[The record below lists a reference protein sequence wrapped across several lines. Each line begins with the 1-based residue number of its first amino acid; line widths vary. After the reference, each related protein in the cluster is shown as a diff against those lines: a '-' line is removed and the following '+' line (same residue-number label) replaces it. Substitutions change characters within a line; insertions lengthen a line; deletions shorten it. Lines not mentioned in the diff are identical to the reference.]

1 MPADELLQ
9 ACAAAPRFGVN
20 AKAIILQAAAEVDEE
35 EEPPVP
41 PQLDDPR
48 QQEWECLARAAEFLE
63 AVDPRL
69 RPLVTYVPRSKLPR
83 AARQTVVTKLA
94 GQHLALAAMW
104 QGQLEPAA
112 AAGLEGLRARAFA
125 FAMDQ
130 EAELFRRCMG
140 VGVYQNKA
148 AQLTALDWDPAL
160 ATRPALEPVREP
172 SLPRPRPGT
181 KRPRRLQE
189 ADLDWEAARPE
200 EEEGDAGQAVDELP
214 GAAAASPLPAPSLTP
229 HTVLGEAGVEA
240 LPVIPEQVARELL
253 GRAMA
258 TQLAS
263 LAGYG
268 WSLTEAV
275 QEGIVARCAS
285 KVLRGREAGD
295 ANAILRDEHSSV
307 RNLVWKEVQACLA
320 RTLRALDV
328 VGEKPALHT
337 DATRDVE

>member
-1 MPADELLQ
+1 M
-9 ACAAAPRFGVN
+9 
-20 AKAIILQAAAEVDEE
+20 
-35 EEPPVP
+35 
-41 PQLDDPR
+41 
-48 QQEWECLARAAEFLE
+48 
-63 AVDPRL
+63 
-69 RPLVTYVPRSKLPR
+69 
-83 AARQTVVTKLA
+83 VTKLA

-112 AAGLEGLRARAFA
+112 AAGLEGLRCSQRVVWCHDVHAATSVVLLNRMSLTQETQHVHPMPRRRARAFA

-189 ADLDWEAARPE
+189 ADLDWDAARPE